1 MSKKCFNEKELQYLK
16 EAVESQSLWR
26 GNTVFRF
33 EDAFSAH
40 IGRKYVLAVS
50 SGTCANETICAGLGL
65 EPGDEI
71 ICPGV
76 APIFVSFPVVAI
88 GCVPVFADVD
98 PLTQIVTGETI
109 EAAITPRAKAVVIVH
124 LNGQPA
130 QMDEIMAAARRHNLK
145 VIEDCSQS
153 YDAFYKGR
161 KVGTIGDGAC
171 FSLQQSKH
179 ITTGEGGLI
188 ATDDP
193 EIYKRAMLYSN
204 CGMPW
209 YRYGLQKEVAEAF
222 EGIPNRGHFAFGH
235 NYRMSELQAAVGLAQ
250 LEKIA
255 EFNAHRSELVNIIES
270 ELGADG
276 RLRLAHVYPDT
287 VPNYWNYPV
296 WGPESWGKGG
306 ELNYVEF
313 AYRRMQ
319 ETRRT
324 SLGIP
329 LPDYVRYEPGICPQ
343 AEASTVGADGLGVHH
358 TESFDGVREQ
368 IESMKRRLDADT
380 K

>member
-1 MSKKCFNEKELQYLK
+1 MCFDERELHYLK

-26 GNTVFRF
+26 GETVFRF

-40 IGRKYVLAVS
+40 IGRKYVLALS
-50 SGTCANETICAGLGL
+50 SGTCANESIYAGLGL

-76 APIFVSFPVVAI
+76 APIFVSFPVVSI

-98 PLTQIVTGETI
+98 PLTQIVTAEAI
-109 EAAITPRAKAVVIVH
+109 EAAITPRAKAVVVVH
-124 LNGQPA
+124 LYGQPA
-130 QMDEIMAAARRHNLK
+130 QMDEIMAVARKHNLK

-188 ATDDP
+188 VTDDP
-193 EIYKRAMLYSN
+193 EIYKRAMLYAN

-209 YRYGLQKEVAEAF
+209 YRYDLEKETAEAF
-222 EGIPNRGHFAFGH
+222 DGLPNRGHFAFGH

-250 LEKIA
+250 LEKIT
-255 EFNAHRSELVNIIES
+255 EFNAYRKELVNIIES
-270 ELGADG
+270 ELGDDD
-276 RLRLAHVYPDT
+276 RLRLAHVYTDT
-287 VPNYWNYPV
+287 VPNYWSYPV
-296 WGPESWGKGG
+296 WGPASWGKAG

-313 AYRRMQ
+313 AYRQMQ

-324 SLGIP
+324 SLGIQ
-329 LPDYVRYEPGICPQ
+329 LPDYVQYKPGICPQ
-343 AEASTVGADGLGVHH
+343 AEASIVGAEGLGVHH
-358 TESFDGVREQ
+358 TVSVEGVKEQ
-368 IESMKRRLDADT
+368 IENMKSRLE
-380 K
+380 KNE